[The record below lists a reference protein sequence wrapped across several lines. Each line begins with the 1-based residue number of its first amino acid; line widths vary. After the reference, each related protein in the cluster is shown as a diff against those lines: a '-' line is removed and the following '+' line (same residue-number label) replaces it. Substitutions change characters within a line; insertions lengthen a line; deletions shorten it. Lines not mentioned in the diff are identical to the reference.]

1 MAASARVSTAI
12 EGLDD
17 ILGGGLPGDRLY
29 LAVFGVGSAGGMM
42 LMSALFGLPVYLT
55 AARFTRA
62 HLAVRGLAGLFSLG
76 LGLFTVYE
84 IGFAG
89 GLFR

>member
-1 MAASARVSTAI
+1 MVHGLAGSAALTLLVLSTISSPAV
-12 EGLDD
+12 GL
-17 ILGGGLPGDRLY
+17 LY
-29 LAVFGVGSAGGMM
+29 LVVFGVGSAGGMM

-62 HLAVRGLAGLFSLG
+62 HLAVRGLAGLFSLS

-84 IGFAG
+84 IAFVN